1 MDGAAARRV
10 ISDKTKWIE
19 RRLVISSSALILAL
33 TRALTAAAAAA
44 ATNKRYPFWSLLQ
57 GDRMMGLTRES
68 GKEGGGGEEHAGG
81 HEDGVEVL

>member
-33 TRALTAAAAAA
+33 TRALTAAAAA
-44 ATNKRYPFWSLLQ
+44 TNKRYPFWSLLQ
-57 GDRMMGLTRES
+57 GDRMMGLARES